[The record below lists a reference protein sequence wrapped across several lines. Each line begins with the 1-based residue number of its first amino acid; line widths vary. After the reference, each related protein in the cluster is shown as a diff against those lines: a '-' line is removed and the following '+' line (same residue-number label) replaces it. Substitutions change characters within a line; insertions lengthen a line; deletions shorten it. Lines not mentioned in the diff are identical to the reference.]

1 MRKFGA
7 SYGWLAIVSLLG
19 CGAAA
24 SFAGCGGGDS
34 SSAAFTDSGV
44 DATSE
49 TDASSGGGDSA
60 QTPDAPGPTGTDTG
74 ASSSG
79 GGDSSAD
86 TGTSSGAG
94 DSGADTGSGSSGSG
108 ADAGDSGSGAD
119 AGDSGTRADAGD
131 SGTGAD
137 GGDSGAD
144 AGDADAGPCTD
155 GTACSIGAVNGVCVS
170 GACAACDGGGSSAGT
185 DAGCT
190 SAYGT
195 SSSPYVCIS
204 GSCAPGNC
212 TANSACAA
220 PTPTCGFSTPNFCGG
235 CASDSQCP
243 SGDICNTKASDA
255 SEGTCVAAAA
265 GGCTTNQ
272 SDAICP
278 LNAGDECCSGSCY
291 PGNCCINGGSGSG
304 CTGAGVA
311 CASEV
316 PGETLGGGVCTTCPS
331 VSGASPV
338 YFVDPVHGSDASG
351 TGNNST
357 SAQCA
362 FRTITRALQF
372 IGTSPQPNTTIDVV
386 GASAGVT
393 ITGVAS
399 GTPPTGEELFPLT
412 IRSNITVTTSGGPV
426 TIKVAAAGGGVVQTT
441 GFILSGSPSAI
452 QGGAGAALTI
462 DGQTQTATAGV
473 SVQSAGA
480 SLSAVTIQNF
490 LRDGIDVANVGGNPS
505 ALAVGAG
512 VQSNG
517 NRIDGLFVSGSS
529 SAAITGSATA
539 PTEFNSNTMHGIRVT
554 GTGVI
559 TVTGTVGATP
569 PTGSTVMA
577 TGNGQAGVWVQ
588 TTSTT
593 QSTITGLTSTGSTA
607 GNGIRI
613 IPGSNVKV
621 RSSWV
626 LGNSHGDGIHIENTG
641 GGNVAT
647 VANIDLGTAASAG
660 ANVVQSASGA
670 NPNEGAGICLRLP
683 GGSAVALNARGNVFQ
698 NGANC
703 GVAASVLKTAANRAC
718 GNGADVGGTI
728 VAFPGGAG
736 DTIDVTMC
744 SYP

>member
-1 MRKFGA
+1 MRKLR
-7 SYGWLAIVSLLG
+7 SYGWLALGSLVG
-19 CGAAA
+19 YCAVTG
-24 SFAGCGGGDS
+24 FAGCGGTSSPSLEGPDS
-34 SSAAFTDSGV
+34 SSDSTG
-44 DATSE
+44 E
-49 TDASSGGGDSA
+49 
-60 QTPDAPGPTGTDTG
+60 PDG
-74 ASSSG
+74 SSSG
-79 GGDSSAD
+79 SDSSQAADGPEDTGLETGVSGSSSGDSSAD
-86 TGTSSGAG
+86 TGSSSGAG
-94 DSGADTGSGSSGSG
+94 DSGDAS
-108 ADAGDSGSGAD
+108 ADAGDSS
-119 AGDSGTRADAGD
+119 
-131 SGTGAD
+131 TGA
-137 GGDSGAD
+137 
-144 AGDADAGPCTD
+144 CTD

-316 PGETLGGGVCTTCPS
+316 PGETLGGGVCTTCSS
-331 VSGASPV
+331 VTGASPV

-372 IGTSPQPNTTIDVV
+372 IGTSPPPSTTIDVI
-386 GASAGVT
+386 GAAAGVT

-399 GTPPTGEELFPLT
+399 GTPPAGEELFPLT

-426 TIKVAAAGGGVVQTT
+426 TIKVAAQAGAVGQTT

-462 DGQTQTATAGV
+462 DGQTHAATTGV
-473 SVQSAGA
+473 AVQSAGA
-480 SLSAVTIQNF
+480 SLSAVTIHNF
-490 LRDGIDVANVGGNPS
+490 ARDGIDVANVGSTPS
-505 ALAVGAG
+505 VLSVVTGAPP
-512 VQSNG
+512 NG
-517 NRIDGLFVSGSS
+517 NGVDGLLVSGSS
-529 SAAITGSATA
+529 SATVTGSATA
-539 PTEFNSNTMHGIRVT
+539 PTEFNGNTAHGIRVT
-554 GTGVI
+554 ATGVI

-593 QSTITGLTSTGSTA
+593 QSTITGITSTGSTG

-613 IPGSNVKV
+613 IPGSNVKL

-626 LGNSHGDGIHIENTG
+626 LGNSHGDGIDIENIG
-641 GGNVAT
+641 GGTVAT
-647 VANIDLGTAASAG
+647 VANIDLGAAASAG
-660 ANVVQSASGA
+660 ANVVQSVSGA
-670 NPNEGAGICLRLP
+670 NPNAGAGICLRLP
-683 GGSAVALNARGNVFQ
+683 AGSSVAVSARGNVFQ

-703 GVAASVLKTAANRAC
+703 AAAASVLKTATNRAC
-718 GNGADVGGTI
+718 SNGADVGGSI
-728 VAFPGGAG
+728 VAFDGGTG
-736 DTIDVTMC
+736 NTIDVTKC